1 MGIRKIARE
10 VNDTSKTPTPETP
23 LQRYGRV
30 TGIRGGGLYDALVM
44 DEALDSAPRTA
55 LLQLPSKFKKVIFV
69 KLGSYILAELYPDAA
84 TKVHGDILCVVRPEH
99 LKLLKAEN
107 RWPAILEPAK
117 EEDDDDED
125 SEAHESGHDSDGD
138 SMPDIFVNRNRMH
151 VEEQSEDEED

>member
-1 MGIRKIARE
+1 MGIRKTARE

-30 TGIRGGGLYDALVM
+30 TGIRGGGLYDTLVM
-44 DEALDSAPRTA
+44 DEGLDSAPRTA
-55 LLQLPSKFKKVIFV
+55 LMQLPSKFKKVIFV

-99 LKLLKAEN
+99 LKVLKAEN
-107 RWPAILEPAK
+107 RWPTILEPAK
-117 EEDDDDED
+117 EEHDDED
-125 SEAHESGHDSDGD
+125 SEAQESGHDSDGD
-138 SMPDIFVNRNRMH
+138 SMPDVFVNRNRMH